1 MIQKRRTS
9 VDAVAGGG
17 GRRSGGRR
25 RSEREANAFLEMPVD
40 SGRKGTFSLL
50 RLNRRDML
58 QSIAGCILED
68 SGIEEEKE
76 FSFEEEEEEEE
87 EKEELRLPCSLLG
100 CCHSMGI
107 PDRSLLDQIDQ
118 VRSWI
123 SGGSSYLR
131 VLSGEF
137 DMPCNGC
144 KMCCDCNTNT
154 TGIGPRYHCQS
165 CGRWICGKC
174 IQGSEWDGIEIS
186 DEDGESSIK
195 FCKFC
200 SLARLRK
207 EGGRKNSEKVH
218 PSASPRESPEP
229 PSPCCSGETVK
240 CYADNDESIRG
251 DHFVKI
257 LEAHDC
263 GYSPHAERSMTSF
276 SSHPSPIS
284 VRQSISR
291 SDEEEA
297 EDSGKNFGSP
307 LSEYCDDNLDID
319 ISSVSS
325 RNEFYSSR
333 SLGSNH
339 FDCPSRIYYAS
350 SRVGHFVQQG
360 RDGILVSQNDG
371 PFGQQTKAVLKRP
384 ERGTEDPDITDDC
397 SDDPSVIRNQY
408 EKSQRPLDFEN
419 NGLIWYPP
427 PPDDE
432 NDEAESNFFSYDD
445 EDDDVGDSGAVFSSS
460 SSLSSMF
467 PAKGKQNE
475 GNKEPLRDVVQ
486 GHFRALVSQLL
497 QGEGFIGK
505 GDGDEDWL
513 DIVTTIAWQAA
524 NFVKPDTSRGGSMDP
539 GDYVKVK
546 CVASGSPSDST
557 LIKGVVCTK
566 NIRHKRMTSQYKNP
580 RLLILGGA
588 LEYQKIPNQLA
599 SFDTLLHQE
608 NDHLR
613 MIISKI
619 EALRP
624 NVLLVEKSVSS
635 YAQDCLLEKEISLVL
650 NVKRPV
656 LERIAQ
662 CTGALITPSVDDI
675 PKTRLGHCE
684 LFRLEKITE
693 QHEPANQFN
702 KKPLKTLMFFE
713 GCPRRLCCTV
723 LLKGACVEELKKIK
737 HVVQYSVFA
746 AYHLSLETSFLADE
760 GATLPK
766 TPLRHSITIPDR
778 TTADA
783 ISVVPNSLASSNS
796 QAVTFASTQDD
807 NILGLKPEIEGLE
820 SLPGHLDPGLDLPV
834 SNGSVDCVVG
844 NTSSDA
850 YTDDIGNNVFLGS
863 YQYKD
868 INGVTVHSSETKD
881 LSQPELQE
889 SLPHDWSQHEDNELT
904 NSERIDHNEVSSEY
918 FSSADTHQSILVS
931 FSSHC
936 VLKGTVCERSRL
948 LRIKFYGC
956 FDKPLGRYLR
966 DDLFDQT
973 SSCRTCK
980 EPAEAHVL
988 CYTHQQG
995 NLTINVKRLPSLKLP
1010 GERDG
1015 KIWMWHRCL
1024 RCAQIDG
1031 VPPATRRVVM
1041 SDAAWGLSFGKFL
1054 ELSFSNHATANRI
1067 ATCGHSLQRDCLR
1080 YYGFAS
1086 MVAFFRYS
1094 PIDILSVHLPPSV
1107 LEFNGQVQPEWIRQE
1122 ATELMGKMETI
1133 YAEISDV
1140 LDCMEEKN
1148 RSLGHQMSGA
1158 IELQN
1163 HIMELKDLLKKERN
1177 DYIGFLQPAFVETSE
1192 PGQMPVSDILELNR
1206 LRRSLLIGSHV
1217 WDRQLYSL
1225 DSLLKGNPVSMATD
1239 GVVSF
1244 AHLQELIS
1252 GPFDKDG
1259 SLDYGS
1265 EDNVSESSKFQVP
1278 SEDISCHYSRE
1289 EEMHSDKEIVGETS
1303 YEGLSSLKSTLS
1315 ERIDSAWTGT
1325 DQLLVKA
1332 QPLDASHLTE
1342 LQAGAVKHTSQSD
1355 DPPFK
1360 RLMSPVRVQSFD
1372 SVLGFQDRIRKG
1384 SFHASGDYRSMV
1396 RHPVSRVRRTLSQ
1409 ALPRE
1414 AQKLDSILNS
1424 TPSFV
1429 SSASQIA
1436 DGVRLLLS
1444 QTSNNDIVVGVYDS
1458 EPTSIISYAL
1468 SSKDYEDWVTDNLNE
1483 HQAGWSIHESL
1494 KEDPT
1499 ASIFSPWQSFGSM
1512 DLDYIHY
1519 GTYGS
1524 EDTSASMGNL
1534 FAEAKRSPHL
1544 RISFGDESSN
1554 GVGKVRF
1561 SVTCYFAKQFDSLRK
1576 KCCPSEVDFVRSL
1589 SRCKRWSAQG
1599 GKSNVYFAKSLD
1611 DRFIIKQVTKTELES
1626 FQEFAPKYFKYLT
1639 DSLSSGSPTCIAKV
1653 LGIYQ
1658 VTVKHLKGGKET
1670 KMDLMVMENLFFKRN
1685 ISRVYDLKG
1694 STRSRYNSDT
1704 TGEDKVLLDM
1714 NLLESLRTQPMFL
1727 GSKAKRSLERA
1738 IWNDTSFLASVD
1750 VMDYS
1755 LLVGVDDERKELVLG
1770 IIDFM
1775 RQYTW
1780 DKHLETWVKA
1790 SGILGGPKNAAPTI
1804 ISPKQ
1809 YKKRFRKAMT
1819 TYFLTVPDQWSS

>member
-9 VDAVAGGG
+9 VDAVATGGGVGGGRSGEESGG
-17 GRRSGGRR
+17 GRRSD
-25 RSEREANAFLEMPVD
+25 REANAFLEMRVD

-50 RLNRRDML
+50 RLNRPDML

-68 SGIEEEKE
+68 SGIEEVKE
-76 FSFEEEEEEEE
+76 FRFEEEEEEEE
-87 EKEELRLPCSLLG
+87 EELLLLPCYLLG
-100 CCHSMGI
+100 CCHSVGI
-107 PDRSLLDQIDQ
+107 PDRSLLDLIDK
-118 VRSWI
+118 VS
-123 SGGSSYLR
+123 
-131 VLSGEF
+131 
-137 DMPCNGC
+137 NGC

-154 TGIGPRYHCQS
+154 TGIGSRYHCQS

-174 IQGSEWDGIEIS
+174 IQGSEWDSIKS
-186 DEDGESSIK
+186 NDEVGGSTIK

-200 SLARLRK
+200 SLAGLRK
-207 EGGRKNSEKVH
+207 EGGRNNSEKVH
-218 PSASPRESPEP
+218 PSASPQESPEP

-240 CYADNDESIRG
+240 CSVDNDESIHG
-251 DHFVKI
+251 DHFSKI

-263 GYSPHAERSMTSF
+263 SYSPHAVRSMTSL

-284 VRQSISR
+284 VHHSISR

-297 EDSGKNFGSP
+297 EDSGKNFCSP
-307 LSEYCDDNLDID
+307 LSEYCDDNSDID
-319 ISSVSS
+319 LSSVSS
-325 RNEFYSSR
+325 RKEFFRSR
-333 SLGSNH
+333 SLGSHH
-339 FDCPSRIYYAS
+339 FDCPSRIYYTS
-350 SRVGHFVQQG
+350 SRVGHSVQQG
-360 RDGILVSQNDG
+360 QEGIPVSQNDG
-371 PFGQQTKAVLKRP
+371 PFGQQNKAVFKRP
-384 ERGTEDPDITDDC
+384 ERGSRDPDITDDC
-397 SDDPSVIRNQY
+397 SDDPSVIRSQY

-432 NDEAESNFFSYDD
+432 NDEAECNIFSYDD
-445 EDDDVGDSGAVFSSS
+445 EDDDIGDSGAVFSSS

-467 PAKGKQNE
+467 PAKEKQNE
-475 GNKEPLRDVVQ
+475 GNKEPLRAVVH

-497 QGEGFIGK
+497 QGEGFMDK

-546 CVASGSPSDST
+546 CIASGSPSDST

-566 NIRHKRMTSQYKNP
+566 NIKHKRMTSQYKNP

-588 LEYQKIPNQLA
+588 LEYQKIPNKLA

-619 EALRP
+619 EALHP

-635 YAQDCLLEKEISLVL
+635 YAQDYLLEKEISLVL
-650 NVKRPV
+650 NVKRSL

-662 CTGALITPSVDDI
+662 CTGALITPSIDDI

-684 LFRLEKITE
+684 LFRLEKISE

-702 KKPLKTLMFFE
+702 KKPVKTLMFFE

-737 HVVQYSVFA
+737 HVVQYAVFA

-766 TPLRHSITIPDR
+766 TTLRHPVTIPDR

-783 ISVVPNSLASSNS
+783 NSVIPNSLASSNS
-796 QAVTFASTQDD
+796 QAVPFASVQDD

-820 SLPGHLDPGLDLPV
+820 SLPGHLYHGLDFPV
-834 SNGSVDCVVG
+834 SYGDSLVG
-844 NTSSDA
+844 TTSSDA
-850 YTDDIGNNVFLGS
+850 YTDDIGNNVILGSS

-868 INGVTVHSSETKD
+868 INGITVHSSETKD

-889 SLPHDWSQHEDNELT
+889 SLPHDWSQHEDNELI
-904 NSERIDHNEVSSEY
+904 NSERIDHNQVSSEY

-931 FSSHC
+931 FSSYC
-936 VLKGTVCERSRL
+936 VLKGTVCERSQL

-980 EPAEAHVL
+980 ETAESHLL

-995 NLTINVKRLPSLKLP
+995 NLTINVRRLPSLKLP

-1024 RCAQIDG
+1024 RCAHIDG

-1054 ELSFSNHATANRI
+1054 ELSFSNHATANRV

-1080 YYGFAS
+1080 YYGFGS

-1094 PIDILSVHLPPSV
+1094 AIDILSVHLPPSV
-1107 LEFNGQVQPEWIRQE
+1107 LEFNGQVQPEWIRKE

-1148 RSLGHQMSGA
+1148 RSFGCEMSGT
-1158 IELQN
+1158 IELQH
-1163 HIMELKDLLKKERN
+1163 HILELKDLLKKERN
-1177 DYIGFLQPAFVETSE
+1177 DYIGFLQPAFVGTSE
-1192 PGQMPVSDILELNR
+1192 PGQMPVVDVLELNR

-1225 DSLLKGNPVSMATD
+1225 DSLLKRTPVSMATD
-1239 GVVSF
+1239 GDVSF

-1252 GPFDKDG
+1252 DPSGKDV
-1259 SLDYGS
+1259 SPDYGH
-1265 EDNVSESSKFQVP
+1265 EDHVSESSKFQVP
-1278 SEDISCHYSRE
+1278 PGNDLPTDKEPNVPPLEPSEDVSHHYSRE
-1289 EEMHSDKEIVGETS
+1289 DEMHSDKEIVNKTS
-1303 YEGLSSLKSTLS
+1303 CKGFSSLKSTLS

-1325 DQLLVKA
+1325 DQLVVKA
-1332 QPLDASHLTE
+1332 QPLGTSHLTE
-1342 LQAGAVKHTSQSD
+1342 VQARAVKHASQND
-1355 DPPFK
+1355 DPPLR
-1360 RLMSPVRVQSFD
+1360 RLMSPVRVHSFD
-1372 SVLGFQDRIRKG
+1372 SALRFRDRIRKG
-1384 SFHASGDYRSMV
+1384 LPPSSMHLSTLRSFHASGDYRSMV
-1396 RHPVSRVRRTLSQ
+1396 RDPVSSIRRTLSQ

-1444 QTSNNDIVVGVYDS
+1444 QTSSNDIVVGVYDS

-1468 SSKDYEDWVTDNLNE
+1468 SSKDYEDWVADNLNE
-1483 HQAGWSIHESL
+1483 HQAGWSIHESF
-1494 KEDPT
+1494 KEDSA

-1519 GTYGS
+1519 GNYGS
-1524 EDTSASMGNL
+1524 EDASGSMGNL
-1534 FAEAKRSPHL
+1534 FADAKRSPHL

-1561 SVTCYFAKQFDSLRK
+1561 SVTCYFAKQFDTLRK

-1589 SRCKRWSAQG
+1589 SRCQRWSAQG

-1626 FQEFAPKYFKYLT
+1626 FQEYAPEYFNYLT
-1639 DSLSSGSPTCIAKV
+1639 DSLNSGSPTCLAKV

-1658 VTVKHLKGGKET
+1658 VTVKQLKGGKET

-1704 TGEDKVLLDM
+1704 TGVDKVLLDM
-1714 NLLESLRTQPMFL
+1714 NLLESLRTQPIFL

-1738 IWNDTSFLASVD
+1738 VWNDTSFLA
-1750 VMDYS
+1750 
-1755 LLVGVDDERKELVLG
+1755 LL
-1770 IIDFM
+1770 ISAN
-1775 RQYTW
+1775 
-1780 DKHLETWVKA
+1780 A
-1790 SGILGGPKNAAPTI
+1790 SP
-1804 ISPKQ
+1804 
-1809 YKKRFRKAMT
+1809 
-1819 TYFLTVPDQWSS
+1819 VC